1 MLIPGQEVPDLSLPL
16 TIQARFELS
25 KQKPRNFT
33 LLIFYRGSHCPICR
47 KYLEEIA
54 ARLGD
59 ITDAG
64 LSPFA
69 ICMDSEERAM
79 VVDRDWQTGDLP
91 LVYDLTEDEA
101 RRWGLYIS
109 SQREGSKEPETFSE
123 PGLFLIRPDMT
134 LFFAQVQSG
143 PFTRPSIDQ
152 LLEGVKLVV
161 EKDYPARGTAT

>member
-1 MLIPGQEVPDLSLPL
+1 MLIPGQKVPDLSLPL

-25 KQKPRNFT
+25 KQKPQSFT
-33 LLIFYRGSHCPICR
+33 MLIFYRGSHCPMCR
-47 KYLEEIA
+47 EYLEEIA

-69 ICMDSEERAM
+69 ISMDSEERAM
-79 VVDRDWQTGDLP
+79 VVNREWQTGDLP
-91 LVYDLTEDEA
+91 LVYDLAEDEA

-109 SQREGSKEPETFSE
+109 AKREGSQEPETFSE
-123 PGLFLIRPDMT
+123 PGLFLVRQDLT

-152 LLEGVKLVV
+152 LLEGVRLAV
-161 EKDYPARGTAT
+161 ENDYPARGTAT